1 MGWKVGWN
9 ANVSEIL
16 GNNYKDIETNFDA
29 KDVTIP
35 FQNQQRN
42 LTKGKCG
49 NKQQFRFDVL
59 RSQDAENAI
68 GVFKTNGKLGG

>member
-1 MGWKVGWN
+1 MVGMQVYPKSW
-9 ANVSEIL
+9 ETTTKKLKLIL
-16 GNNYKDIETNFDA
+16 MQKIIQFHA
-29 KDVTIP
+29 K
-35 FQNQQRN
+35 NQQLN